1 MQIEKCAIE
10 SYYFG
15 WVGVFIIYQTH
26 GKLKMNLIVKVLL
39 QLDNVW
45 SSQKFQLNSNI
56 WNDVYDFF

>member
-1 MQIEKCAIE
+1 M
-10 SYYFG
+10 YH
-15 WVGVFIIYQTH
+15 WVILLWVGGVFIIYQKH